1 MRRLAVMLLVVPL
14 QASAAELPLPAAALS
29 PSSSS
34 SSSSSPLERC
44 ADLHRLWARYE
55 WHFTL
60 HSSQKARADLALERD
75 CAVGRYAHG
84 MDELHRLLQRGLI
97 PMSRREV
104 EAATIR

>member
-1 MRRLAVMLLVVPL
+1 MRQLAVMLLVVSL
-14 QASAAELPLPAAALS
+14 QAAGAELLLPVAA
-29 PSSSS
+29 P
-34 SSSSSPLERC
+34 SPLERC

-104 EAATIR
+104 EAATIRR

>member
-1 MRRLAVMLLVVPL
+1 MRRLAVVLLVVPL
-14 QASAAELPLPAAALS
+14 QATGAELLLPVAAPSS
-29 PSSSS
+29 PSSSL
-34 SSSSSPLERC
+34 LERC

-75 CAVGRYAHG
+75 CAAGRYAHG

-104 EAATIR
+104 EAATIRR